1 VGNHQNDQQ
10 LTDSLRPDLSPPLA
24 RLNGRVRRRRR
35 VVAHG
40 QRHVLSPSYAGA
52 HRGLARRRW
61 VPLGTSDRLLDALT
75 LRDWAHTAVS
85 DLITHI
91 DEINRLNVFPVA
103 DSDTGANMLFTM
115 RSALAEANAG
125 VNADG
130 SPGCVA
136 RVAAALSAGAL
147 NGARGNSGVIL
158 SQILRGIADVTAT
171 AAADSGG
178 ELPEMDAVI
187 LGAGLQRGV
196 ELVITS
202 MGGEEVPGTIVSVLR
217 AAADA
222 VEECAHGGEGLAPAI
237 TAAGDAA
244 VVALEKTTEQLD
256 VLADAGAVDAGGRG
270 LLVLLDALRSTISG
284 QAPARTVYELSPP
297 TQQADP
303 ATERPAPQF
312 EVMYL
317 LDGCDAAAAD
327 ALRNQLEELG
337 ESVAIAQA
345 AAQGSD
351 PLDSYSVHVHT
362 DDAGAAVEAGL
373 VAGRLSRIVVSAL
386 SSGVTGLPVGSWT
399 RERAVLAVVD
409 GDGAAELF
417 AGEGACVL
425 QPGPDTGYPATD
437 ISAHQ
442 LVRALVDTGAAQV
455 MVLPNGYV
463 AAEELVAGCT
473 AAIGWGIDVVP
484 IPTGSM
490 VQGLA
495 ALAVHEPGRQAVDD
509 GFTMARAAG
518 AARHG
523 SVRIATES
531 ALTWAGRCQPGDG
544 LGIAGD
550 EVLIVAADAA
560 GAGIGLLD
568 LLLASGG
575 DLVTVLVGA
584 GIGTDADATAVSD
597 ILQEHVHDN
606 HPGTEL
612 VTYRTGHH
620 GDALLIGV
628 E

>member
-1 VGNHQNDQQ
+1 MSN
-10 LTDSLRPDLSPPLA
+10 
-24 RLNGRVRRRRR
+24 
-35 VVAHG
+35 
-40 QRHVLSPSYAGA
+40 
-52 HRGLARRRW
+52 
-61 VPLGTSDRLLDALT
+61 RLLDAPA

-125 VNADG
+125 AGADG
-130 SPGCVA
+130 GSGCVA

-171 AAADSGG
+171 AAADADG
-178 ELPEMDAVI
+178 ELPHVAAAV
-187 LGAGLQRGV
+187 LGAGLRRGV
-196 ELVITS
+196 ELVIAS
-202 MGGEEVPGTIVSVLR
+202 MGGEEVRGTIVSVLR

-222 VEECAHGGEGLAPAI
+222 VEACADEGLAPAI

-244 VVALEKTTEQLD
+244 VVALEKTPEQLD

-270 LLVLLDALRSTISG
+270 LLVLLDALRSTITG
-284 QAPARTVYELSPP
+284 QAPARTVYERSPRAPQPEAPVEQP
-297 TQQADP
+297 T
-303 ATERPAPQF
+303 PQF
-312 EVMYL
+312 EVMYR
-317 LDGCDAAAAD
+317 LDGSDSAATD
-327 ALRNQLEELG
+327 ALRTRLEELG
-337 ESVAIAQA
+337 DSVAIAQA
-345 AAQGSD
+345 AAREAV
-351 PLDSYSVHVHT
+351 PPDSYSVHVHT

-373 VAGRLSRIVVSAL
+373 VAGRLSRIVVSVL
-386 SSGVTGLPVGSWT
+386 SSGASGLPAGSWT

-425 QPGPDTGYPATD
+425 QPDPEAGDPATD
-437 ISAHQ
+437 ISAHR

-473 AAIGWGIDVVP
+473 TAIGWGIDVVP

-495 ALAVHEPGRQAVDD
+495 ALAVHETGRQAVDD
-509 GFTMARAAG
+509 GYTMARAAG

-550 EVLIVAADAA
+550 EVLFVAADAA
-560 GAGIGLLD
+560 GAAIGLLD

-575 DLVTVLVGA
+575 DLVTVLAGA
-584 GIGTDADATAVSD
+584 GIETQADATAVGD
-597 ILQEHVHDN
+597 ILEEHVHDH

-612 VTYRTGHH
+612 VIYRTGHR

>member
-1 VGNHQNDQQ
+1 M
-10 LTDSLRPDLSPPLA
+10 
-24 RLNGRVRRRRR
+24 
-35 VVAHG
+35 
-40 QRHVLSPSYAGA
+40 
-52 HRGLARRRW
+52 
-61 VPLGTSDRLLDALT
+61 GTADTSEDRLLDAIT

-115 RSALAEANAG
+115 RSALAEAKVGAG
-125 VNADG
+125 TEGG
-130 SPGCVA
+130 STCVA
-136 RVAAALSAGAL
+136 RAAAALSTGAL

-171 AAADSGG
+171 AAADAGG
-178 ELPEMDAVI
+178 ELSHIDVVV
-187 LGAGLQRGV
+187 LGAALQRGV
-196 ELVITS
+196 ELVISS
-202 MGGEEVPGTIVSVLR
+202 MGGEEVPGTVVSVLR
-217 AAADA
+217 AAATA
-222 VEECAHGGEGLAPAI
+222 VTQCAAAGDGLVAAVI
-237 TAAGDAA
+237 AAGDAA
-244 VVALEKTTEQLD
+244 VVALEKTPEQLH

-270 LLVLLDALRSTISG
+270 LLVLLDALRSTITG
-284 QAPARTVYELSPP
+284 QAPARTVYELSPRAP
-297 TQQADP
+297 QPEVP
-303 ATERPAPQF
+303 AQRPPPQF
-312 EVMYL
+312 EVMYR
-317 LDGCDAAAAD
+317 LDGCDRTAAD
-327 ALRNQLEELG
+327 TLRDRLGELG
-337 ESVAIAQA
+337 DSVGIASAPSA
-345 AAQGSD
+345 AKST
-351 PLDSYSVHVHT
+351 YSVHVHT
-362 DDAGAAVEAGL
+362 DDAGAVVEAGL
-373 VAGRLSRIVVSAL
+373 AAGRLSRIVISAL
-386 SSGVTGLPVGSWT
+386 SSASPGLPVGGWT

-409 GDGAAELF
+409 GDGAADLF

-425 QPGPDTGYPATD
+425 QRDPAARDPVTN

-442 LVRALVDTGAAQV
+442 LMRAIVDTGAAQV

-463 AAEELVAGCT
+463 PAEELVAGCT

-495 ALAVHEPGRQAVDD
+495 ALAVHETDRQAVDD
-509 GFTMARAAG
+509 GYTMARAAG

-531 ALTWAGRCQPGDG
+531 ALTWAGRCHTGDG

-550 EVLIVAADAA
+550 EVLIVAADVIGAA
-560 GAGIGLLD
+560 IGLLD

-575 DLVTVLVGA
+575 DLVTVLLGA
-584 GIGTDADATAVSD
+584 AVEGDADAGALSD
-597 ILQEHVHDN
+597 ILEGHMHDH

>member
-1 VGNHQNDQQ
+1 M
-10 LTDSLRPDLSPPLA
+10 
-24 RLNGRVRRRRR
+24 
-35 VVAHG
+35 
-40 QRHVLSPSYAGA
+40 
-52 HRGLARRRW
+52 
-61 VPLGTSDRLLDALT
+61 GTSERLLDAIT
-75 LRDWAHTAVS
+75 LRDWAHTAVG

-125 VNADG
+125 VNTEGG
-130 SPGCVA
+130 SACVA
-136 RVAAALSAGAL
+136 RAAAAMSAGAL

-158 SQILRGIADVTAT
+158 SQILRGIADVTAV
-171 AAADSGG
+171 AAAEAGG
-178 ELPEMDAVI
+178 ELPHIDAAT
-187 LGAGLQRGV
+187 LAASLRRGV
-196 ELVITS
+196 DLVIAS

-222 VEECAHGGEGLAPAI
+222 VAECAQAGEGIAPAI

-270 LLVLLDALRSTISG
+270 LLVLLDALRTTVTG
-284 QAPARTVYELSPP
+284 QAPARTVYELSPR
-297 TQQADP
+297 AP
-303 ATERPAPQF
+303 APDVAAERPAPQF
-312 EVMYL
+312 EVMYR

-327 ALRNQLEELG
+327 SLRDRLGELG
-337 ESVAIAQA
+337 DSVGIA
-345 AAQGSD
+345 AATSAERT
-351 PLDSYSVHVHT
+351 YSVHVHT

-373 VAGRLSRIVVSAL
+373 AAGRLSRIVISAL
-386 SSGVTGLPVGSWT
+386 SSGAAGLPAGGWT

-417 AGEGACVL
+417 GGEGACVL
-425 QPGPDTGYPATD
+425 QRDPAD
-437 ISAHQ
+437 PVNISAHQ
-442 LVRALVDTGAAQV
+442 LMRAVIDTGAAQV

-463 AAEELVAGCT
+463 PAEELVAGCT

-484 IPTGSM
+484 IPTASM

-495 ALAVHEPGRQAVDD
+495 ALAVHETGRQAVDD
-509 GFTMARAAG
+509 GYTMARAAG
-518 AARHG
+518 AARHA

-550 EVLIVAADAA
+550 EVLIVAADAVA
-560 GAGIGLLD
+560 AAIGLLD

-584 GIGTDADATAVSD
+584 GVESEDDAAAVGD
-597 ILQEHVHDN
+597 ILQKHMHDH

-612 VTYRTGHH
+612 VTYRTGHR

>member
-1 VGNHQNDQQ
+1 V
-10 LTDSLRPDLSPPLA
+10 
-24 RLNGRVRRRRR
+24 
-35 VVAHG
+35 
-40 QRHVLSPSYAGA
+40 
-52 HRGLARRRW
+52 RRRW
-61 VPLGTSDRLLDALT
+61 VILGTSDRLLNAVT

-115 RSALAEANAG
+115 RSALAEANARAS
-125 VNADG
+125 ADLG
-130 SPGCVA
+130 PGCVA
-136 RVAAALSAGAL
+136 RVAGALSAGAL

-158 SQILRGIADVTAT
+158 SQILHGIADVTAS

-178 ELPEMDAVI
+178 ELPEMDAVT
-187 LGAGLQRGV
+187 LAAGLQRGV
-196 ELVITS
+196 DLVITS
-202 MGGEEVPGTIVSVLR
+202 MGGQEVPGTIVSVLR
-217 AAADA
+217 AAAEA
-222 VEECAHGGEGLAPAI
+222 VEECANDGLAPAV

-270 LLVLLDALRSTISG
+270 LLVLLDALRSTITG
-284 QAPARTVYELSPP
+284 QTPARTVYELSPRAP
-297 TQQADP
+297 QPEAP
-303 ATERPAPQF
+303 AERPAQF
-312 EVMYL
+312 EVMYR

-327 ALRNQLEELG
+327 ALRGRLSELG
-337 ESVAIAQA
+337 DSVAIAA
-345 AAQGSD
+345 APATTQGT
-351 PLDSYSVHVHT
+351 YSVHVHT

-373 VAGRLSRIVVSAL
+373 MAGRPSRIVVSAL
-386 SSGVTGLPVGSWT
+386 STGVTGLPAGSWT

-425 QPGPDTGYPATD
+425 QPDPEAGDLA
-437 ISAHQ
+437 ISAHR

-473 AAIGWGIDVVP
+473 TAIGWGIDVVP

-495 ALAVHEPGRQAVDD
+495 ALAVHETGRQAVDD
-509 GFTMARAAG
+509 GYTMARAAG

-523 SVRIATES
+523 AVRIATES

-544 LGIAGD
+544 LGITGD
-550 EVLIVAADAA
+550 EVLFVAPDPTGAA
-560 GAGIGLLD
+560 IGLLD

-584 GIGTDADATAVSD
+584 GMETEADASAVGD
-597 ILQEHVHDN
+597 ILREHVHDH

-612 VTYRTGHH
+612 VIYRTGHR